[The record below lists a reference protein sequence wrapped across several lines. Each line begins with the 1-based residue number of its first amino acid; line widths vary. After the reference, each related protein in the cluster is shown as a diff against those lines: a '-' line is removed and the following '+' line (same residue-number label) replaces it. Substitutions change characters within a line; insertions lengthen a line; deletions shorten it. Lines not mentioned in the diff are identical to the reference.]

1 MCICS
6 HREHSWSWWWWW
18 GAQHGWW
25 RQAPRP
31 WTHKSRC
38 LSGPRTPATCSWW
51 TWRCW
56 WSTTTTGHKEL
67 ENLSATI
74 AKSSFLMPVPLS
86 WIWSSFKPPPRTVT
100 FTWDPIWDART
111 LKLRIIIR
119 DLRGEEKG
127 FGLREPI
134 FKTCVL
140 PASSAFSRSSFKAF
154 AGRWITSPA
163 AILFTT
169 TFQRPFYFSWHL
181 CSVDNS
187 LSNTRNPIIALPRR
201 AF

>member
-1 MCICS
+1 MGSPSPTRLSRQRANDRYRDHLDGQITTHPGSRTCHRGGVEGGSEAASS
-6 HREHSWSWWWWW
+6 HLL
-18 GAQHGWW
+18 AQW
-25 RQAPRP
+25 RSPEI
-31 WTHKSRC
+31 RC
-38 LSGPRTPATCSWW
+38 GTQ
-51 TWRCW
+51 
-56 WSTTTTGHKEL
+56 EL
-67 ENLSATI
+67 
-74 AKSSFLMPVPLS
+74 
-86 WIWSSFKPPPRTVT
+86 
-100 FTWDPIWDART
+100 
-111 LKLRIIIR
+111 LKLRNIMR

-134 FKTCVL
+134 FKTWVL

-163 AILFTT
+163 AIRFTT

-187 LSNTRNPIIALPRR
+187 LSNTCNPIIALPRR